1 MTKLT
6 RYLWAA
12 AFAVGMS
19 FVSYGVDYTL
29 IPYSADM
36 KASGTNQYND
46 ERGFKHA
53 IDGSGLKD
61 VGGGLLGHTDQYQN
75 SMWMTTSSS
84 LSAAGAKFFCVDLG
98 ATYNFGR
105 IKVWNFNQNGQQARG
120 LKDVKVYVTDDPDA
134 ARSSVSDVQGW
145 GSAVWEGQFTKATG
159 NNDTGMDPIAIP
171 YTTARLVAFV
181 FTSSWGDDNFQGLSE
196 VQFYRA
202 DLAGEPFLASVGVD
216 LATDG
221 LSFEAKA
228 ELHAD
233 SYASDIAALAYPAPD
248 AEPVRIAFT
257 GTTKPGATAVQT
269 LTGLAPDQTYSVRFE
284 AVNSVKTVTNDLK
297 DAICIYSGVPALT
310 NIADGQEK
318 GCVPV
323 EVTVSRANA
332 DPYPLTVNYTVSSSD
347 AVEGVDYVKPEGSV
361 AIPANETSAV
371 IQVIP
376 LVNPDK
382 SEDVHVSVALAS
394 GAYLTARATAVSAT
408 IANAAIPADANVWV
422 AGSTSDGLASTASN
436 WSKGV
441 PNAANPETL
450 VILLSGNYSSHDM
463 TWDGGVN
470 GLATTV
476 TSWTQDA
483 IYTGTVTIDT
493 TYPVATS
500 SFKTLKVTGDMT
512 VAGGTLTHPLSVN
525 KDGDTTRYTIEQI
538 RNAYTYRLDLEVGS
552 FTLGAGASVNLV
564 GKGMSRNKTTAKL
577 SSLAPVH
584 GGQYEDSPVDCYGN
598 PKYPEDIG
606 WAGNVVSDR
615 TQKHAAGGG
624 AFKLKSTGDVVING
638 EINVDGEVVFDST
651 GGAAG
656 AAGSVL
662 IEANSVSGMGRIHA
676 DGLYN
681 QGKDSAYDG
690 QNGAG
695 GRIAI
700 LTTDP
705 VDLTTLTVSA
715 SADVCGN
722 NSKKAQAGTV
732 YLKDASMDKGVLYV
746 RNLINT
752 TGTGAVWG
760 RMTKVSGEG
769 DWSFDQIVLSGY
781 VNFNVPAG
789 KTLAV
794 PTFESVTC
802 SDTTR
807 SASLIVQG
815 TFDFAKAAKYT
826 LTGGWNFAPLT
837 EFVIDGDVEVKG
849 GANLGMPSM
858 NTLTDSGSEL
868 PQYSKIDVKVK
879 GDLTVDSDSYLK
891 VLGGGFRKA
900 NQWVSQGILGHA
912 AHGGRIMAAM
922 NQNITCKSAYDSVF
936 SPCLPGCSIP
946 WPNGQAVANSGGV
959 MMLTVTGDFTM
970 NGTANANGS
979 PESHDQGGNAGGGA
993 GGSINITAGTFAGS
1007 GRLTADGGSYGW
1019 MSGPGGRIAVKLTK
1033 PGADFSGFTG
1043 LIRATGRS
1051 RGSHGGAQGSAGTVY
1066 LKTGNEADFA
1076 GTLRIACPKYDS
1088 NDNWNNKTSTTE
1100 LVSLGYGGDDVAD
1113 YKKVKVE
1120 VRDYGFAAVNTDV
1133 TVKSV
1138 TLATADAKLDLEGN
1152 TLTVDKFE
1160 YFANDAINNLAAGEY
1175 SFAQLSAIEGL
1186 NIVDT
1191 SAGQSGKIIVKER
1204 VLRGLKLIL
1213 R

>member
-1 MTKLT
+1 MKLK
-6 RYLWAA
+6 RLFLSAA
-12 AFAVGMS
+12 CAVG
-19 FVSYGVDYTL
+19 VSAGLYGIEYTL

-36 KASGTNQYND
+36 KASGTSEINS

-53 IDGSGLKD
+53 IDGSGLSNLGD
-61 VGGGLLGHTDQYQN
+61 GVFGHTTTYQN
-75 SMWMTTSSS
+75 NMWMTASAS

-98 ATYNFGR
+98 DTYNLGR
-105 IKVWNFNQNGQQARG
+105 IKVWNFNMGGQQARC
-120 LKDVKVYVTDDPDA
+120 LKDVMIYVTDNPTA
-134 ARSSVSDVQGW
+134 AKSSVSDIQGW
-145 GSAVWEGQFTKATG
+145 GDAVWSGEFAKATG
-159 NNDTGMDPIAIP
+159 KADDIGMEPITITG
-171 YTTARLVAFV
+171 TSARFVAFV
-181 FTSSWGDDNFQGLSE
+181 FTSSWGDDNYQGLSE
-196 VQFYRA
+196 VQFYWVT
-202 DLAGEPFLASVGVD
+202 LEGEPRLSSVDIESVSGGAALSAEATLVD
-216 LATDG
+216 DA
-221 LSFEAKA
+221 
-228 ELHAD
+228 
-233 SYASDIAALAYPAPD
+233 YAANIAALAYPAPD
-248 AEPVRIAFT
+248 AEPVRIPFA
-257 GTTKPGATAVQT
+257 GTVEPGATAVQT
-269 LTGLAPDQTYSVRFE
+269 LTGLASDQTYSVRFE
-284 AVNSVKTVTNDLK
+284 TVNSVSAMTNAVK
-297 DAICIYSGVPALT
+297 DAICIYSGVPTLT
-310 NIADGQEK
+310 KTADGQEK

-347 AVEGVDYVKPEGSV
+347 AVEGVDYVEPEGSV
-361 AIPANETSAV
+361 TIPANETSAV
-371 IQVIP
+371 IQVVP

-382 SEDVHVSVALAS
+382 SDDVHVSVALAS
-394 GAYLTARATAVSAT
+394 GAYLTAGATAVSAT
-408 IANAAIPADANVWV
+408 IANAAIPTDANVWV
-422 AGSTSDGLASTASN
+422 AGLTSDGLASTASN

-450 VILLSGNYSSHDM
+450 VILLSGNYSGHDM

-483 IYTGTVTIDT
+483 IYSGTVTFAT

-500 SFKTLKVTGDMT
+500 TFKTFKVTGAMT
-512 VAGGTLTHPLSVN
+512 VAGGALTHPLSVN
-525 KDGDTTRYTIEQI
+525 KDGDKNKYTIEQI
-538 RNAYTYRLDLEVGS
+538 RNEYTYRLDLEAGS
-552 FTLGAGASVNLV
+552 FSLGTGASVNLV

-577 SSLAPVH
+577 STLAPVH
-584 GGQYEDSPVDCYGN
+584 GGQFEDSPVDCYGN

-624 AFKLKSTGDVVING
+624 AFKLKSTGDVIING

-662 IEANSVSGMGRIHA
+662 IEADSVSGTGRIHA

-700 LTTDP
+700 LTTAP
-705 VDLTTLTVSA
+705 VDLATLTVSA
-715 SADVCGN
+715 SADVCGS

-746 RNLINT
+746 RNLLNT

-760 RMTKVSGEG
+760 RATKVTGEG
-769 DWSFDQIVLSGY
+769 EWSFDQVVLSG
-781 VNFNVPAG
+781 NVQFDVPEG
-789 KTLAV
+789 RTLSV

-826 LTGGWNFAPLT
+826 LTGGWNFAPLA
-837 EFVIDGDVEVKG
+837 EFVFDGDVEVKG

-868 PQYSKIDVKVK
+868 QQYSKIIVTVK
-879 GDLTVDSDSYLK
+879 GNLTVDSDSYLK
-891 VLGGGFRKA
+891 VVSGGFRKA

-946 WPNGQAVANSGGV
+946 WPNGQGVGNSGGV
-959 MMLTVTGDFTM
+959 MILTVTGDFMM
-970 NGTANANGS
+970 NGSANASGS
-979 PESHDQGGNAGGGA
+979 SESHNQGGNTGGGA

-1051 RGSHGGAQGSAGTVY
+1051 RGGDAQGSAGTVY
-1066 LKTGNEADFA
+1066 LKTAADGELS
-1076 GTLRIACPKYDS
+1076 GTIKIACPKYE
-1088 NDNWNNKTSTTE
+1088 NLDNWLTKTSTTE
-1100 LVSLGYGGDDVAD
+1100 IVSLGYGGDDVKA
-1113 YKKVKVE
+1113 YKLAKLE
-1120 VRDYGFAAVNTDV
+1120 VSDFGRAAVNADV
-1133 TVKSV
+1133 QLKSV
-1138 TLATADAKLDLEGN
+1138 KVLTTDAYVDLEGHQ
-1152 TLTVDKFE
+1152 LKVDSFSYPVVGDGDVVK
-1160 YFANDAINNLAAGEY
+1160 YLRLAPGTYTIDKLAGVSSVY
-1175 SFAQLSAIEGL
+1175 DSSAEQTGEILVTGGGL
-1186 NIVDT
+1186 AVFI
-1191 SAGQSGKIIVKER
+1191 R
-1204 VLRGLKLIL
+1204 
-1213 R
+1213 